1 MGKKKKS
8 RQPRAKQAQ
17 VVLYDPAFA
26 KKQMAKRRPPRRPSG
41 LTRTMAAVQ
50 SSAFM
55 GTSQFSPCGPAMAG
69 ADVSNAGSLKIK
81 GHGLVGRT
89 DLAGYA
95 NGNIGVQNFAGGLG
109 VVGNGAVTGIGTLG
123 RIGPRVLDP
132 RLGAIS
138 SVFGY
143 YAIRKLKLSYVPT
156 VSQYNYLTG
165 TTGTFAGST
174 SLMVLGLT
182 DQADRIVASAPST
195 VQEIADLPS
204 AVSGPIYQPME
215 LNYSHNGTRVYY
227 TTYTGNTADV
237 NESSQLVL
245 AGLLSSTPLGGATN
259 TIVGSIW
266 AEWEVD
272 FYRPMYPQNEL
283 SARPPVGDVKD
294 CKNASA
300 YAVHDSDVKDSK
312 ATHQQKDP
320 PLVGAAASVVAK
332 PALVRSTS
340 RESLSDPSALEKP
353 TYFMM
358 VPPTAKKKL

>member
-1 MGKKKKS
+1 
-8 RQPRAKQAQ
+8 
-17 VVLYDPAFA
+17 
-26 KKQMAKRRPPRRPSG
+26 
-41 LTRTMAAVQ
+41 
-50 SSAFM
+50 
-55 GTSQFSPCGPAMAG
+55 
-69 ADVSNAGSLKIK
+69 
-81 GHGLVGRT
+81 
-89 DLAGYA
+89 
-95 NGNIGVQNFAGGLG
+95 
-109 VVGNGAVTGIGTLG
+109 
-123 RIGPRVLDP
+123 
-132 RLGAIS
+132 
-138 SVFGY
+138 VFGY

-320 PLVGAAASVVAK
+320 PLVGAAASAVAK